1 MASVHGVETPHD
13 RQGDVVVAAGRPARA
28 QEEWLDKLAIRD
40 VLERYMRYND
50 DGALDRIVALFDDDA
65 VYQVMGRVMRGHD
78 EIRAFLSANGVF
90 ADGKPRWTDPGQLLL
105 QPRSMHLSSN
115 PIIDVDG
122 STATAESEFVV
133 LRRGADG
140 RAGVSLVG
148 RYRDWLRRT
157 DAGHWVFTHRT
168 GVSLAR
174 EGEAG
179 TDTEWRLAIQRMG
192 RAEKGRLGS

>member
-1 MASVHGVETPHD
+1 
-13 RQGDVVVAAGRPARA
+13 
-28 QEEWLDKLAIRD
+28 
-40 VLERYMRYND
+40 
-50 DGALDRIVALFDDDA
+50 
-65 VYQVMGRVMRGHD
+65 
-78 EIRAFLSANGVF
+78 
-90 ADGKPRWTDPGQLLL
+90 
-105 QPRSMHLSSN
+105 MHLSSN

-148 RYRDWLRRT
+148 RYRDRLRRT
-157 DAGHWVFTHRT
+157 DAGNWVFTHRT
-168 GVSLAR
+168 GVSLGR

-179 TDTEWRLAIQRMG
+179 TDTEWQRVIQRMG